1 MRLLA
6 HHAVLASRKQ
16 RQEFEASASHVTLDC
31 KKGKD
36 KVRRLKDIREGTGQD
51 MSNTMLKFRGT
62 WECY

>member
-1 MRLLA
+1 MWLL
-6 HHAVLASRKQ
+6 LIP
-16 RQEFEASASHVTLDC
+16 SASHVTLDC